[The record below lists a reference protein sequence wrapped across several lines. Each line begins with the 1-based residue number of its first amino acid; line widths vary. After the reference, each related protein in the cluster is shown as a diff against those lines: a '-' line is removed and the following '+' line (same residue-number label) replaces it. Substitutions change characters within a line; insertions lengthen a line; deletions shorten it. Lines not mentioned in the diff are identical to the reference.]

1 MLTLHILVAGVSLIV
16 QNSLVAICAVV
27 LAVAFNDR
35 FSISYCNNVGW
46 FFLVTCVVTIT
57 GSLANLATVAN
68 TISIERDWVVVI
80 ADKNKN
86 TLASKHCD
94 LH

>member
-1 MLTLHILVAGVSLIV
+1 MFFALLLVAGISLLV
-16 QNSLVAICAVV
+16 QNTLVAICSVA
-27 LAVAFNDR
+27 LAVAFHDR
-35 FSISYCNNVGW
+35 FMISYCKDIGW
-46 FFLVTCVVTIT
+46 FFFVASVVVVMGT
-57 GSLANLATVAN
+57 LANLATVAN

-86 TLASKHCD
+86 TLASKPCD

>member
-27 LAVAFNDR
+27 LAIAFSDQ
-35 FSISYCNNVGW
+35 FSISYCSNVRW
-46 FFLVTCVVTIT
+46 FFLVTCVVTIM

>member
-1 MLTLHILVAGVSLIV
+1 MLTVHILVAGVSLII
-16 QNSLVAICAVV
+16 QNSMVAICSVA
-27 LAVAFNDR
+27 LAVAFHDR
-35 FSISYCNNVGW
+35 FSVSYCNDVGW
-46 FFLVTCVVTIT
+46 FFFVSCVVIIT
-57 GSLANLATVAN
+57 GSVANLATTVN